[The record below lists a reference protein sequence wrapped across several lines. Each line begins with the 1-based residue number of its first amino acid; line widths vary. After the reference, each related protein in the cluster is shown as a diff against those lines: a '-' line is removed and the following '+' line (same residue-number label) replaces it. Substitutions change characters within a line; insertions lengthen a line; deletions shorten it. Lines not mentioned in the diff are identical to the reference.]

1 MLTLSPPTS
10 HKKCALQSTAKRLCG
25 YNKTAL
31 KGGQTMLFFVIVI
44 FTFLANFLIVL
55 FYRKFSVNDIFFEHI
70 ICDIT
75 NNYAVISVYLTVD
88 QITMKHS
95 LFLPSVCR
103 NLMSFSSESG
113 IPLIQ
118 HLNRRNVTLL
128 HNTGFNVIIKPN
140 AGFIAAAVPFRLK
153 KDNVC
158 SSFPAV
164 FFYEPYFMTVAVE
177 HCFTIHK
184 LLLRTCGDEM
194 CSIF

>member
-1 MLTLSPPTS
+1 MTNFYVGHSSSSSKISKGSVNSLKHEFISDTVICLRPSGILRTLSHNSSLLMQHSITVNASFLSSAFSIKPLRRS
-10 HKKCALQSTAKRLCG
+10 
-25 YNKTAL
+25 KTAASFSER
-31 KGGQTMLFFVIVI
+31 GLFFTINQV
-44 FTFLANFLIVL
+44 
-55 FYRKFSVNDIFFEHI
+55 
-70 ICDIT
+70 
-75 NNYAVISVYLTVD
+75 
-88 QITMKHS
+88 
-95 LFLPSVCR
+95 LPSVCR

-113 IPLIQ
+113 ISLIQ
-118 HLNRRNVTLL
+118 HHNRRNVTLL